1 MNAATSAYAG
11 TITRRSVLLSLAALP
26 LLGACARFSPVS
38 GRSVF
43 TGQLARLEAESGGRL
58 GVFGLNTA
66 DGSTLT
72 HRADERFP
80 MCSTFKLMLAAAVL
94 KRGEDDPGLMER
106 VIPIAPG
113 DLLKWAPAA
122 KERVGQGMTVTEL
135 CAASMQVSDN
145 TAANL
150 LLRLLGGPEALTA
163 YARSIGDEAFRL
175 ERWEPELNTAI
186 PGDPRDTTTPAA
198 MALSLRRLALGDALA
213 PAQRGLLMRW
223 LEGNATGAGKI
234 RAGVP
239 NGWRVGDKTGS
250 GDYGTTNDVAV
261 LFPPSDAPIILAV
274 YLTQP
279 VQDATY
285 RIDVLASAAR
295 IAVQAFS

>member
-1 MNAATSAYAG
+1 MNAATSASTGA
-11 TITRRSVLLSLAALP
+11 ITRRSVLLSLFALP
-26 LLGACARFSPVS
+26 LLGACAKFSSTS

-43 TGQLARLEAESGGRL
+43 TDQLAQLEAESGGRL
-58 GVFGLNTA
+58 GVFALNTA
-66 DGSTLT
+66 SGSTLS
-72 HRADERFP
+72 HRPDERFP

-94 KRGEDDPGLMER
+94 KRAETEPDLMER
-106 VIPIAPG
+106 VIPVEPG

-122 KERVGQGMTVTEL
+122 KERVGKGMTVTEL
-135 CAASMQVSDN
+135 CSAAMQVSDN

-163 YARSIGDEAFRL
+163 FARSIGDEAFRL
-175 ERWEPELNTAI
+175 DRWEPELNTAI

-198 MALSLRRLALGDALA
+198 MARSLERLALGDALA
-213 PAQRGLLMRW
+213 PAQRGLLLRW

-239 NGWRVGDKTGS
+239 EGWRVGDKTGS

-261 LFPPSDAPIILAV
+261 ILPPSGSPLIVAV

-279 VQDATY
+279 VRDAAY
-285 RIDVLASAAR
+285 RIDALASAAR
-295 IAVQAFS
+295 IAVLALR